1 MKTEVAGPA
10 KQFDIWQSERSF
22 RYKEEALVNH
32 APHQPG
38 IYELAT
44 FDEQGNGKF
53 VYAGL
58 TTDRTIFDALTEHWD
73 GRREPTVPSMFA
85 KYPNL
90 YFSYIF
96 ESNAKTPE
104 DMQDLFWAMMQ
115 NDKPELLDWQ
125 ALKHSG
131 RYSEITVKDKSLLG

>member
-1 MKTEVAGPA
+1 MSTGSVAEE
-10 KQFDIWQSERSF
+10 KLFEIWQSERSF
-22 RYKEEALVNH
+22 RFKEEALVNH
-32 APHQPG
+32 APHTPG

-58 TTDRTIFDALTEHWD
+58 TTDRSIFDALTEHWD
-73 GRREPTVPSMFA
+73 GRREPKCEDLFK

-90 YFSYIF
+90 YFSYVV
-96 ESNAKTPE
+96 ESNAKSPE

-115 NDKPELLDWQ
+115 NDKPELLDWA
-125 ALKHSG
+125 ALRNSG
-131 RYSEITVKDKSLLG
+131 RFASIKVKDKSIL